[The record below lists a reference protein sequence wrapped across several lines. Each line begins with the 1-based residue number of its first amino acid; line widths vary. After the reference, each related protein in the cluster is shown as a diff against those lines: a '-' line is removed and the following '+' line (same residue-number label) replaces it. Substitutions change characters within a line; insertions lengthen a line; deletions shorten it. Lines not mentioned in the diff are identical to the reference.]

1 MGLRGGR
8 SVVECAKVFN
18 LCLHDPILRN
28 QTANLGGRLQAGGH
42 DHPQT
47 GWGEGVAAHR
57 PRPLMPSIAKR
68 GGSKEGR
75 RALLIVAGLLFF
87 PAAEASRQVNER
99 KSLPCK
105 NPCSICSTQ
114 PARVTHKVLCKLCS
128 YVAPL
133 SPYFEE
139 G

>member
-1 MGLRGGR
+1 M
-8 SVVECAKVFN
+8 VECAKVFN

-28 QTANLGGRLQAGGH
+28 QTANLGDRQAGGH

-75 RALLIVAGLLFF
+75 RALLIVAGR
-87 PAAEASRQVNER
+87 SMDVNNFHAKIRVAFAVRNQLEQLT
-99 KSLPCK
+99 KSSA
-105 NPCSICSTQ
+105 NS
-114 PARVTHKVLCKLCS
+114 VVM
-128 YVAPL
+128 
-133 SPYFEE
+133 
-139 G
+139 